1 VAVYEVV
8 FCNFRLHGYMRLLE
22 SEVKCGQR
30 ILIQCFDE
38 LMYFSFIAFS
48 LQPKIVVV
56 VYYHCYQDVVG
67 LDWLHVCICR
77 TNPKKTVN
85 SKTYWGIRS

>member
-1 VAVYEVV
+1 
-8 FCNFRLHGYMRLLE
+8 MRLLE

-38 LMYFSFIAFS
+38 LMYFTFIALS

-56 VYYHCYQDVVG
+56 VYYHLPESGGVRLVTRLY
-67 LDWLHVCICR
+67 L
-77 TNPKKTVN
+77 P
-85 SKTYWGIRS
+85 Y